1 VNGRLRRFGA
11 VVEDN
16 MGIYTG
22 TSGNDK
28 ITPAIVTAG
37 VESTPEGSKPSA
49 DDDEI
54 NGLGGR
60 DVLNGGG
67 GNDTITAAGKG
78 ALVRGGTGN
87 DTITYDTAENDV
99 GVKAYGNAGDDQI
112 HFNSAHLES
121 GSPEGKLSFFGGSGN
136 DKIDAYGLV
145 FSDYGDVT
153 IESYGQAGNDR
164 LEALALGTFSV
175 FDALDPGK
183 NPDHLYGGGGNDSY
197 LVREPQ
203 DLVIEKPGEG
213 YDTVE
218 IDHSP
223 GGLDSYT
230 LGPNIE
236 KLVVEAPTVYG
247 AGGCEL
253 VGNELNNVIA
263 ATTTADRVIGA
274 AGNDTLYGG
283 PLGDDAGEDDGADEM
298 QGGTGNDTIYGA
310 GGDDTLSG
318 QAGNDTV
325 YGESGLDRLVGGGGN
340 DTLYGGEDND
350 ILVGR
355 AGADKLGGEGGD
367 DVYDYDAPADSRP
380 GARDVIYDFEGV
392 GPAGGDV
399 IDLSTIDAVA
409 GNGNDTFAF
418 IGTAAFTEPGQVRVR
433 PLASGSLDTLVQ
445 ANITGGAGA
454 EMEIV
459 VKDGDIV
466 EPTQWSAE
474 DFVL

>member
-1 VNGRLRRFGA
+1 
-11 VVEDN
+11 

-54 NGLGGR
+54 NGLGGA
-60 DVLNGGG
+60 DVLKGDG

-78 ALVRGGTGN
+78 TLMRGGTGN

-99 GVKAYGNAGDDQI
+99 GVRAYGDAGDDQI
-112 HFNSAHLES
+112 RFNSAHPEG
-121 GSPEGKLSFFGGSGN
+121 GSPEGKLSFFGGSGS
-136 DKIDAYGLV
+136 DKIDAYGFV
-145 FSDYGDVT
+145 SSDYGDVT
-153 IESYGQAGNDR
+153 IKSYGEAGNDR
-164 LEALALGTFSV
+164 LEALALATFSA

-183 NPDHLYGGGGNDSY
+183 NPDHLYGGAGNDSY

-203 DLVIEKPGEG
+203 DLVFEKPGQG

-218 IDHSP
+218 VDHSP
-223 GGLDSYT
+223 AGLDSYT
-230 LGPNIE
+230 LGPNVE
-236 KLVVEAPTVYG
+236 KLMVEAPTTYG

-263 ATTTADRVIGA
+263 ATVTGDRVIGA
-274 AGNDTLYGG
+274 GGNDTLYGG
-283 PLGDDAGEDDGADEM
+283 PLDDDVGEDDGADEI

-310 GGDDTLSG
+310 GGDDALSG

-325 YGESGLDRLVGGGGN
+325 YGEAGLDRLVGGSGN
-340 DTLYGGEDND
+340 DKLYGGADND

-355 AGADKLGGEGGD
+355 AGADKLSGEGGD
-367 DVYDYDAPADSRP
+367 DVYDYDAPGDSRP
-380 GARDVIYDFEGV
+380 GARDVIFDFAGV
-392 GPAGGDV
+392 GSAGGDV

-418 IGTAAFTEPGQVRVR
+418 IGTDAFTEPGQVRVR
-433 PLASGSLDTLVQ
+433 PVATGSLDTLIQ
-445 ANITGGAGA
+445 ANIAGGTGA

-459 VKDGDIV
+459 VTDGDMV
-466 EPTQWSAE
+466 GPAQWSAE